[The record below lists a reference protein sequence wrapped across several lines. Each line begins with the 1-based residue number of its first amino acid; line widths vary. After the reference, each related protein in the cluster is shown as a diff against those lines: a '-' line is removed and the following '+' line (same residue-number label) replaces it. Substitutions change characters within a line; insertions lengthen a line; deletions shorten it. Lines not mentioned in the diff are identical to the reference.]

1 MKKDRKRPFTCREAY
16 NCEHALASRCTCRC
30 DGALHGLK
38 RTHDLSSLPFD
49 DPHQPDD
56 QGKLD
61 LGGKH
66 VS

>member
-1 MKKDRKRPFTCREAY
+1 MGKDRKRPYTCQEPWV
-16 NCEHALASRCTCRC
+16 CEFALVARCTCRC

-38 RTHDLSSLPFD
+38 RTQDLSSLPLD
-49 DPHQPDD
+49 DPHQADR